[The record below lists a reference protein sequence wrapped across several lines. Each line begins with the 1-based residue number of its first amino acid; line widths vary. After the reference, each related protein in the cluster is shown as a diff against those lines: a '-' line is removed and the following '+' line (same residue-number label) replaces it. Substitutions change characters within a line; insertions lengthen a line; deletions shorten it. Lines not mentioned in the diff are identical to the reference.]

1 MLGRSLHVVVTASSA
16 TLVALLSK
24 LGTTASV
31 VDKPVADLEGMLVI
45 EQ

>member
-1 MLGRSLHVVVTASSA
+1 MLGRLLHVIVAASST

-31 VDKPVADLEGMLVI
+31 VDEPIADLREMLVI
-45 EQ
+45 E